1 MGELS
6 FLHTIDSDEA
16 RAALAGVT
24 TIYTDLDGTLFS
36 PGGKL
41 LAAYDGTPS
50 FATAEA
56 LVALRQ
62 AGFQIVL
69 VTGRNRFQCNEFVRL
84 LDVDAAIGEMGCT
97 YQARGAGELDYEYDT
112 GTFEWDR
119 ERYRTPYEAIAGSG
133 AVDALLEEFAGRIEY
148 NYPRCLNRDVTH
160 AMRGLVDVE
169 EVRAFFTREGYEL
182 SFEDNGAL
190 YAKSPTLPECDV
202 IHGYHIVPANTS
214 KALAVRKDME
224 RRGIAPEQAVAI
236 GDGVGDIEVGLYT
249 GAFVLMCN
257 GLRDERSKREIEK
270 LTCNRIITNAR
281 CSDGWL
287 EFANV
292 LLGRSVAASGK
303 PAEA

>member
-1 MGELS
+1 MSELS
-6 FLHTIDSDEA
+6 FLKAIDTAEA
-16 RAALAGVT
+16 REALSGVT

-41 LAAYDGTPS
+41 LAAPDGTPS

-56 LVALRQ
+56 IVALRN
-62 AGFQIVL
+62 AGFQIVI

-112 GTFEWDR
+112 GTFEWDP
-119 ERYRTPYEAIAGSG
+119 ERFRTPYEAIAASG

-169 EVRAFFTREGYEL
+169 AVRSFFAREGYEL

-190 YAKSPTLPECDV
+190 YALSPTLPECDV

-214 KALAVRKDME
+214 KALAVRKDMA
-224 RRGIAPEQAVAI
+224 RRGVDPAQAVAI
-236 GDGVGDIEVGLYT
+236 GDGVGDVEVGRYT
-249 GAFVLMCN
+249 GAFVMMCN
-257 GLRDERSKREIEK
+257 GLRDERSIRELES
-270 LTCNRIITNAR
+270 LSCNRIVTNSR
-281 CSDGWL
+281 SSEGWL

-292 LLGRSVAASGK
+292 LLGRAAG
-303 PAEA
+303 AQG

>member
-1 MGELS
+1 MSELP
-6 FLHTIDSDEA
+6 FLKTIDSEA
-16 RAALAGVT
+16 AREALRDVSV
-24 TIYTDLDGTLFS
+24 IYTDLDGTLFS

-41 LAAYDGTPS
+41 LASYDGSPS

-56 LVALRQ
+56 LVALRE

-112 GTFEWDR
+112 GTFEWDPN
-119 ERYRTPYEAIAGSG
+119 RYRTPYEAIAGSG
-133 AVDALLEEFAGRIEY
+133 AVEALFEEFAGRIEY

-160 AMRGLVDVE
+160 AMRGLVDVD
-169 EVRAFFTREGYEL
+169 EVRAFFAREGYEL

-190 YAKSPTLPECDV
+190 YALSPTLPDCPV

-224 RRGIAPEQAVAI
+224 RRGINPIQAVMI
-236 GDGVGDIEVGLYT
+236 GDGVGDVEVGRYT
-249 GAFVLMCN
+249 GTFVMMVN
-257 GLRDERSKREIEK
+257 GLRDERSIRELES
-270 LTCNRIITNAR
+270 LACNRLVTNSR
-281 CSDGWL
+281 SSDGWL

-292 LLGRSVAASGK
+292 LLGRPTAR